1 MTAGA
6 IKPTP
11 VLEAPADLM
20 AAARANCAA
29 RLLARGSADEANAF
43 ARGERDQA
51 WAMKHEVAKLRA
63 ELAHQSAD

>member
-11 VLEAPADLM
+11 LLEAPADLM

-29 RLLARGSADEANAF
+29 RLLARGSADEADAF
-43 ARGERDQA
+43 ARGERDQS

-63 ELAHQSAD
+63 EQAREAA

>member
-1 MTAGA
+1 MSAGA

-29 RLLARGSADEANAF
+29 RLRAKGSANEADAF

-51 WAMKHEVAKLRA
+51 WAMRHEVAKLRVEQA
-63 ELAHQSAD
+63 R